1 LLSNFDTFFM
11 SVDFCMF
18 YLLVC
23 VCVCVTEKLVGTLCD
38 VELCIVF
45 VVGSLLRLFGM
56 YVVAFSVW

>member
-1 LLSNFDTFFM
+1 
-11 SVDFCMF
+11 
-18 YLLVC
+18 VC